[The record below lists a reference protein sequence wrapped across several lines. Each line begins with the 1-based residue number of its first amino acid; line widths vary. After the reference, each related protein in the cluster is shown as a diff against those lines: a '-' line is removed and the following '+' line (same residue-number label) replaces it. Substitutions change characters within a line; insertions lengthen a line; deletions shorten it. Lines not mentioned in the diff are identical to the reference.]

1 MASDEERV
9 EADFSSEHE
18 SIDERRDLLQLLIAE
33 VQVCLG
39 IWNKKSPAY
48 KEAQKKKLIWEKIAM
63 KLQIGGTYSF
73 YYLFCA
79 QLQSKEFVCSLN
91 SRNN

>member
-9 EADFSSEHE
+9 EAGYSSEHE
-18 SIDERRDLLQLLIAE
+18 SSIDEKRDLLQLLIAE
-33 VQVCLG
+33 VQVYPG

-63 KLQIGGTYSF
+63 KLQIGGTFFLYGF
-73 YYLFCA
+73 L
-79 QLQSKEFVCSLN
+79 V
-91 SRNN
+91 